1 MIVKEWTVHQMLVKY
16 STTKLKQRTTENTK
30 SNQTTTQ
37 HISAFINEPSI
48 RKEKTKWQVK

>member
-16 STTKLKQRTTENTK
+16 STIKLKQRTTDNTK
-30 SNQTTTQ
+30 SNKNTTQ

-48 RKEKTKWQVK
+48 RKEKIKWQLK